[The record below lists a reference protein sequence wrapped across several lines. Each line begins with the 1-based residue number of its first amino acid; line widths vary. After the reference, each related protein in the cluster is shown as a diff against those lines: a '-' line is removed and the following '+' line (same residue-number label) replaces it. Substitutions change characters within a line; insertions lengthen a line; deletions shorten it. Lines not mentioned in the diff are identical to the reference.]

1 MELLEV
7 NNLVYENLF
16 NQLSFQVDQGKFI
29 TISGS
34 NNCGKTTLIRI
45 LSGQIEVDNS
55 IKLLGMLKE
64 EYPQNLWKEITGTI
78 IPQDNPTFLFQ
89 TIEDELNYMI
99 HLFIKTEE
107 EKQETY
113 KEIIK
118 KYKLTKFQ
126 KKNPNEVPEF
136 IKIKLLIAEKML
148 G

>member
-29 TISGS
+29 TISSS

-78 IPQDNPTFLFQ
+78 IPQDNPTFLFK

-126 KKNPNEVPEF
+126 
-136 IKIKLLIAEKML
+136 
-148 G
+148 